1 MRHRF
6 STLADVLSYTTTVNR
21 NRIVSNYVDGGRLI
35 TYSQFKDECDKMAGR
50 FSTFGINADDKIAIL
65 SENNPNWAV
74 AFFSITAYGR
84 IAVPMLPE
92 LSPNE
97 VENILSHSG
106 AKAIFVSR
114 KQMPKIS
121 PEAIERLHLIID
133 INTFELIKAEDD
145 RYTCDGRGKLPE
157 PMDIA
162 AIIYTSGTTG
172 NAKGVMLSH
181 RNFCA
186 NILEAWH
193 AHKISHK
200 DVFLSIL
207 PLAHTYEMSIGMLYP
222 FSVGATVYYIQKPPT
237 PTILADALK
246 KIRPTTMLS
255 VPLIIE
261 KVIRGKIFPTI
272 AASKYLRYLKKH
284 FPRVLYFLVGSKVK
298 QQFGGRLRFF
308 GVGGS
313 KLDREVEDFLRHIHF
328 PYAIGYGLT
337 ETAPLI
343 CDAGP
348 KRTHLGSTG
357 TASFDV
363 QVRLAD
369 VNPETGQGELQV
381 KGPNVMLGYYKDY
394 ARTRAVMT
402 DDGWMRTGDIASVDK
417 KGRYYIHG
425 RSGNVIIGASGENIY
440 PEEIES
446 VINNIGDVSE
456 SIVISRQ
463 GQLVALVQFNDGVI
477 DWNLEGQEKFLE
489 NLERRKKDVLEFVNS
504 KVSQFLK
511 IKDVEV
517 MKEPFSKTA
526 THKIR
531 RFLYQDKKNENKT
544 DKK

>member
-1 MRHRF
+1 M
-6 STLADVLSYTTTVNR
+6 
-21 NRIVSNYVDGGRLI
+21 
-35 TYSQFKDECDKMAGR
+35 
-50 FSTFGINADDKIAIL
+50 
-65 SENNPNWAV
+65 
-74 AFFSITAYGR
+74 
-84 IAVPMLPE
+84 
-92 LSPNE
+92 
-97 VENILSHSG
+97 
-106 AKAIFVSR
+106 
-114 KQMPKIS
+114 
-121 PEAIERLHLIID
+121 
-133 INTFELIKAEDD
+133 
-145 RYTCDGRGKLPE
+145 
-157 PMDIA
+157 
-162 AIIYTSGTTG
+162 
-172 NAKGVMLSH
+172 
-181 RNFCA
+181 
-186 NILEAWH
+186 
-193 AHKISHK
+193 
-200 DVFLSIL
+200 
-207 PLAHTYEMSIGMLYP
+207 
-222 FSVGATVYYIQKPPT
+222 
-237 PTILADALK
+237 
-246 KIRPTTMLS
+246 
-255 VPLIIE
+255 
-261 KVIRGKIFPTI
+261 
-272 AASKYLRYLKKH
+272 
-284 FPRVLYFLVGSKVK
+284 GSKVK

-357 TASFDV
+357 TASFEV
-363 QVRLAD
+363 LVRLAD

>member
-6 STLADVLSYTTTVNR
+6 TTLADLLDYTTTVNR
-21 NRIVSNYVDGGRLI
+21 NRLASDFVDGGCSY
-35 TYSQFKDECDKMAGR
+35 TFGQFKDKADELSGLLG
-50 FSTFGINADDKIAIL
+50 TFGLNPADKVAIL
-65 SENNPNWAV
+65 SENMPNWAI
-74 AFFSITAYGR
+74 AFFSITAHGR
-84 IAVPMLPE
+84 IAVPMLPD

-97 VENILSHSG
+97 VENILVHSES
-106 AKAIFVSR
+106 KAIFVSR
-114 KQMPKIS
+114 KQLPKIS
-121 PEAIERLHLIID
+121 KETYNRLNLIID
-133 INTFELIKAEDD
+133 ISTFDLIKAEDES
-145 RYTCDGRGKLPE
+145 YTCDGRSKVPDAT
-157 PMDIA
+157 DIA

-181 RNFCA
+181 RNFCH
-186 NILEAWH
+186 NVLEAWY
-193 AHKISHK
+193 AHKVYRRK
-200 DVFLSIL
+200 DTFLSIL

-222 FSVGATVYYIQKPPT
+222 LSAGAPVYYIQKPPT
-237 PTILADALK
+237 PTILANALL
-246 KIRPTTMLS
+246 KIRPTTILS

-272 AASKYLRYLKKH
+272 AGSKYLRYMKKH
-284 FPRVLYFLVGSKVK
+284 FPRILYFLVGKKVK
-298 QQFGGRLRFF
+298 QQFGGRVRFF

-313 KLDREVEDFLRHIHF
+313 KLDPEVEQFLRNIKF

-357 TASFDV
+357 TASREV
-363 QVRLAD
+363 KVRLAD

-394 ARTRAVMT
+394 ARTKSVFT
-402 DDGWMRTGDIASVDK
+402 DDGWMRTGDIASMDK

-425 RSGNVIIGASGENIY
+425 RSGSVIIGASGENIY

-446 VINNIGDVSE
+446 VINNITDVNE
-456 SIVISRQ
+456 SLVISRS
-463 GQLVALVQFNDGVI
+463 GQLVALVQFNEGAV

-489 NLERRKKDVLEFVNS
+489 NIEKRKKEIMEFVNS
-504 KVSQFLK
+504 KVSHFLK

-531 RFLYQDKKNENKT
+531 RFLYQDKKT
-544 DKK
+544 DKM